1 MVETLRAIGTAAIVA
16 TMALAWVVVIVHH
29 FLASWWKTPE
39 GRHVFTFELVLAVVL
54 GLWGLRLI
62 IPEGDWFLFIRVV
75 AFALL
80 PVVLVWRLRILIANH
95 RRARKARL
103 EAENGQPS

>member
-1 MVETLRAIGTAAIVA
+1 MVEVLRTAGTVLIVA
-16 TMALAWVVVIVHH
+16 TMALAWLVVVVHH
-29 FLASWWKTPE
+29 FLGRWWQTAE
-39 GRHVFTFELVLAVVL
+39 GRHVFLYELVIAVVL

-62 IPEGDWFLFIRVV
+62 IPEGDWFLFIRLA

-80 PVVLVWRLRILIANH
+80 PLVFIWRIRILFSNH

-103 EAENGQPS
+103 EAEREAG

>member
-1 MVETLRAIGTAAIVA
+1 MVETLRTIGTVEIVIA
-16 TMALAWVVVIVHH
+16 MALAWVVVLVHH
-29 FLASWWKTPE
+29 FLAKWWTTPE

-62 IPEGDWFLFIRVV
+62 IPEGDWFLFLRVV

-103 EAENGQPS
+103 EAERGRDV